1 MDTSADAP
9 YLDCAYKLVEYAG
22 KARRKRSE
30 GKVLWPGR
38 KQVFRKY
45 DKTGRMAGDLLS
57 LEEDP
62 AEGERLIEPVM
73 RQGRRVGA
81 QESLMEVRQ
90 RTLRELDRLP
100 EPLKRL
106 ERVGEYPVAVSDALR
121 KLAREVDEAQLR
133 LQSSLQVEG
142 GPTSKPT
149 IISSTER
156 GEV

>member
-1 MDTSADAP
+1 
-9 YLDCAYKLVEYAG
+9 
-22 KARRKRSE
+22 
-30 GKVLWPGR
+30 
-38 KQVFRKY
+38 
-45 DKTGRMAGDLLS
+45 
-57 LEEDP
+57 
-62 AEGERLIEPVM
+62 
-73 RQGRRVGA
+73 
-81 QESLMEVRQ
+81 MEVRQ